1 MIVNS
6 IGYGLY
12 YLFFDMWQNT
22 ILCSWANEKYAELET
37 VRELNDDIE
46 ALENN
51 MEFYEGE
58 IKKDKTFIEKMK
70 DSNEIEKFA
79 REKYFLKKEN
89 EDIFI
94 IEHQDSLKNSREN
107 E

>member
-1 MIVNS
+1 M
-6 IGYGLY
+6 
-12 YLFFDMWQNT
+12 LFFDTNS
-22 ILCSWANEKYAELET
+22 ILIHK
-37 VRELNDDIE
+37 ELNDDIE